1 VRWPSRKRV
10 VVVIVGAALL
20 YTAFDWVK
28 WRERSDRATGVAI
41 TLQPATQVVRIGKR
55 PELHVM
61 LTNHGRGD
69 VVLVE
74 PGDGSRYG
82 LRTPVIAWSDDWWFR
97 TSQWSPIADGR
108 CGWMNI
114 VEASEVFVLKAGES
128 RELPQWA
135 GRPHATAPG
144 RYVVSLS
151 YSNDPSIAASTVDEA
166 TKDRM
171 RSSTAV
177 STVSNSVEII
187 VVE

>member
-1 VRWPSRKRV
+1 MLRPSRKRIF
-10 VVVIVGAALL
+10 VVIVGAAIL
-20 YTAFDWVK
+20 YVAFDWVK

-41 TLQPATQVVRIGKR
+41 TLQPATQVVRVGKR
-55 PELHVM
+55 PEFHVT
-61 LTNHGRGD
+61 LTNHGRKD

-82 LRTPVIAWSDDWWFR
+82 LRTPVIAWSDDSWLR
-97 TSQWSPIADGR
+97 TSQWSPIATGR
-108 CGWMNI
+108 CGWMNF
-114 VEASEVFVLKAGES
+114 VEASEVFVLKASES
-128 RELPQWA
+128 RELPKWA
-135 GRPHATAPG
+135 GRSHATAPG

-151 YSNDPSIAASTVDEA
+151 YSNDPGIVASTVDDA

-171 RSSTAV
+171 TSSTAV